1 MVSSVVLF
9 FQRVKNE
16 WAKSVFSETGSLTEE
31 RIDEVLREF
40 LKDFKDGSL
49 ESKGWTTFLSAY
61 TVSKAALNSYTRILA
76 KKYPSFRINSVCPG
90 FVKTDINLN
99 TGILTVE
106 EGAASVVK
114 LALLPNDGPSGLFF
128 DRSEVSAF

>member
-1 MVSSVVLF
+1 MGLVFSSVLF
-9 FQRVKNE
+9 FQKIKND
-16 WAKSVFSETGSLTEE
+16 WAKGVFSDAESLTEE

-49 ESKGWTTFLSAY
+49 ESKGWTTFLSTAY

-90 FVKTDINLN
+90 YVKTDMNLN

-106 EGAASVVK
+106 EGAASAVS
-114 LALLPNDGPSGLFF
+114 LTAQRWSFWPLL
-128 DRSEVSAF
+128 